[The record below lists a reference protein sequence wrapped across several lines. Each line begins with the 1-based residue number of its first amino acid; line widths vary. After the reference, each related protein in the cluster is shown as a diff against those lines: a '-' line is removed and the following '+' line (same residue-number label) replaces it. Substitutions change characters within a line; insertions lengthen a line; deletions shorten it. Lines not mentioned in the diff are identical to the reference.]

1 MPILY
6 LCTYIAF
13 EHSEACQAYIP
24 KYVLLYLKFTSA
36 VCIRVCTGRYTRVY
50 STDEKLKLG
59 TGAGR
64 IHVSPPEIS
73 PATPSPRDLNQPQHL
88 SLHPGG

>member
-1 MPILY
+1 MY
-6 LCTYIAF
+6 VAF
-13 EHSEACQAYIP
+13 EHSEACQDYIP
-24 KYVLLYLKFTSA
+24 KCVILYLKSTSA
-36 VCIRVCTGRYTRVY
+36 VCIKVRTGRYTRVY
-50 STDEKLKLG
+50 STDGKLKPG

-73 PATPSPRDLNQPQHL
+73 PTTPSPQDLNQPQHL